1 MFLFIQNKTAILKV
15 TVPSK
20 ASFANYGCFCINP
33 FVLLTLAQLRYLYR
47 SFANVISLK
56 KTYSFIISPS
66 FIDVPINYGNR
77 LNQKRD
83 HLNEQ
88 VFTPL
93 RTKTTQRAF
102 F

>member
-15 TVPSK
+15 TDPSK

-56 KTYSFIISPS
+56 KNVFLYHLAIIYRCAYKLWKPLKSKERSP
-66 FIDVPINYGNR
+66 
-77 LNQKRD
+77 K
-83 HLNEQ
+83 
-88 VFTPL
+88 
-93 RTKTTQRAF
+93 
-102 F
+102 

>member
-15 TVPSK
+15 TDPSK

-56 KTYSFIISPS
+56 NVFLYHLAII
-66 FIDVPINYGNR
+66 YR
-77 LNQKRD
+77 CAYKL
-83 HLNEQ
+83 
-88 VFTPL
+88 
-93 RTKTTQRAF
+93 
-102 F
+102 